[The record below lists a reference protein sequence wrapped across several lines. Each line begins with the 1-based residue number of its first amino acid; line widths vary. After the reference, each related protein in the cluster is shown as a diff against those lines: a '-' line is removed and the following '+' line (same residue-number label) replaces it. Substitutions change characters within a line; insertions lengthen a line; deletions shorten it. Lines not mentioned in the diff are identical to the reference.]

1 MSIESDVQ
9 ALVTQTQQLD
19 VTFRDELVDTN
30 TDVSLLRTRVT
41 NIEIQLG
48 LPDDNA
54 AGIPGGGGNSATNPG
69 TAGTNLGND
78 VIQIDQTGELIWLW
92 NPLTNSW
99 VSIPFTSIAPPVA
112 VDVQS
117 VIDQANAAIDTGID
131 AKVDAL
137 LASISATLLSTIQT
151 EIDGLAATVTTLGT
165 TVDGNTAAI
174 LEEATARADA
184 NTAMASTASTLA
196 ATVNDNH
203 TAFTNFQAAVVAD
216 PNGAA
221 AEYLQGIQA
230 SVASNT
236 AAIAT
241 EISTRATADTSTATQ
256 LATLVTSVGSATA
269 AVQQE
274 VTARTTAV
282 SAVTS
287 SVTSLASRVGTAE
300 GAITTVQGI
309 VSGLNGSSATQI
321 NTLTTTVGSLTTTV
335 QDISSS
341 VNGISG
347 KRSLAINANGQVTGI
362 ELLGG
367 GTTGSQIKFQA
378 ASFVLYDPS
387 TGIENVPFV
396 VSGGVTTIKTAS
408 IGNASIDTLKI
419 AGNAVIVPVAQTR
432 YDSVNSVGSFWEA
445 VPATVI
451 SQQIYVPYAC
461 TLIILYQA
469 KQAYAGWDA
478 FTTDGAYNYFVHNP
492 NYQGPIPTESQL
504 ILDGTVIRTHGSYA
518 VDNVLAVNHSV
529 PVSAGWHTVSATW
542 RGQRY
547 SADARVNIV
556 ERNLTLLG
564 AMR

>member
-1 MSIESDVQ
+1 MSIESELQD
-9 ALVTQTQQLD
+9 LVTQTRQLD

-30 TDVSLLRTRVT
+30 TDLSSVRTRVT

-54 AGIPGGGGNSATNPG
+54 SSIPGGGGGNSTRPDS
-69 TAGTNLGND
+69 TTNLGND
-78 VIQIDQTGELIWLW
+78 VIEIDIAGELIWLW

-117 VIDQANAAIDTGID
+117 VIDQANAAIDTEIT
-131 AKVDAL
+131 AKTDAL
-137 LASISATLLSTIQT
+137 LESIRATLISTQQT
-151 EIDGLAATVTTLGT
+151 EIDGLAAQVTTLGT

-174 LEEATARADA
+174 QNEATARADA

-196 ATVNDNH
+196 AQVEDNH

-216 PNGAA
+216 PDGAA

-230 SVASNT
+230 DVASNT
-236 AAIAT
+236 ASLAT
-241 EISTRATADTSTATQ
+241 EISTRATADSALSTQ
-256 LATLVTSVGSATA
+256 VSSLVTSVGSATA

-300 GAITTVQGI
+300 GAISNVQSI
-309 VSGLNGSSATQI
+309 VAGLDGSSAAQI
-321 NTLTTTVGSLTTTV
+321 DTLTTNVGNLTTTV
-335 QDISSS
+335 QDVSSS
-341 VNGISG
+341 VNGIEG

-378 ASFVLYDPS
+378 ASFIFYDPS
-387 TGIENVPFV
+387 TGVENAPFV
-396 VSGGVTTIKTAS
+396 VSGGVTTIKTAA
-408 IGNASIDTLKI
+408 IGNASIGTLKI
-419 AGNAVIVPVAQTR
+419 AGNAVIVPATMTR
-432 YDSVNSVGSFWEA
+432 SDSIAATGNFNSTTPVTSM
-445 VPATVI
+445 
-451 SQQIYVPYAC
+451 SLQIYVPYAC
-461 TLIILYQA
+461 TLVILYQA
-469 KQAYAGWDA
+469 KQGFSNWNDV
-478 FTTDGAYNYFVHNP
+478 DGGGSNP
-492 NYQGPIPTESQL
+492 WNNNINFKGYIQTETQL
-504 ILDGTVIRTHGSYA
+504 LLDGSVIRTQGSGA
-518 VDNVLAVNHSV
+518 VENVAAINHSLA
-529 PVSAGWHTVSATW
+529 VSAGWHTVSTKW

-547 SADARVNIV
+547 DALANVYLG